1 MGGRSLG
8 VPRLIGARVGVPH
21 SHWSVGGCSFGHP
34 HSDWSVDGH
43 LLGIPAPIGSWVGAP
58 SSNWALIGHLP
69 GRPLCDW
76 LRDRHSL
83 GIASLIGPWAGV
95 PPPRASPL
103 RLVCGRASPAPIGPR
118 MGIPGGRGGGKG
130 RGGIPSVPIGR
141 WGRAGRRG
149 RAVIGCRALTAPPT
163 AGEQT
168 GRLLPGPAAVLH
180 RPQKPHNR
188 HPGAGGVTAPQ

>member
-1 MGGRSLG
+1 MRGVSQGIPHADPVMGGRSLG

-21 SHWSVGGCSFGHP
+21 SHWSVGGCSFRHP

-83 GIASLIGPWAGV
+83 GI
-95 PPPRASPL
+95 
-103 RLVCGRASPAPIGPR
+103 PAPIGLWPSIPR
-118 MGIPGGRGGGKG
+118 SHWSADGDPGREGGGKG

>member
-1 MGGRSLG
+1 MRGVSQGIPHADPVMGGRSLG

-34 HSDWSVDGH
+34 HSDWSIDGH

-83 GIASLIGPWAGV
+83 GI
-95 PPPRASPL
+95 
-103 RLVCGRASPAPIGPR
+103 PAPIGLWPSIPR
-118 MGIPGGRGGGKG
+118 SHWSADGDPGREGGGKG
-130 RGGIPSVPIGR
+130 EGGDSLGSHWPLG
-141 WGRAGRRG
+141 AGG
-149 RAVIGCRALTAPPT
+149 A
-163 AGEQT
+163 
-168 GRLLPGPAAVLH
+168 
-180 RPQKPHNR
+180 
-188 HPGAGGVTAPQ
+188 PGAGRDWLPGADGSAHSWRANGTPSPRSCCSSAPTPKTP

>member
-21 SHWSVGGCSFGHP
+21 SHWSVGGCSFRHP

-83 GIASLIGPWAGV
+83 GIPSLIGPWAGV
-95 PPPRASPL
+95 SPPSPRASPL

-118 MGIPGGRGGGKG
+118 MGIPGGRGGKG
-130 RGGIPSVPIGR
+130 EGGDSLGSHWPLG
-141 WGRAGRRG
+141 AGG
-149 RAVIGCRALTAPPT
+149 A
-163 AGEQT
+163 
-168 GRLLPGPAAVLH
+168 
-180 RPQKPHNR
+180 
-188 HPGAGGVTAPQ
+188 PGAGRDWLPGADGSAHSWRANGTPSPRSCCSSAPTPKTP